1 MKQIDFS
8 KLKMEVA
15 IGEYSDEDV
24 RSALGNMLFRNAT
37 TLELDHLA
45 RKIFNAPQE
54 PIHLEE
60 SEMRMIVE
68 TLRQSNGR
76 YSFIRAIE
84 ENAKDVQTKQL
95 KNK

>member
-24 RSALGNMLFRNAT
+24 RSALGNMLFRNASS
-37 TLELDHLA
+37 LELDQLA

-54 PIHLEE
+54 PIQLEE
-60 SEMRMIVE
+60 TELRMIAE
-68 TLRQSNGR
+68 TLRQSNAR
-76 YSFIRAIE
+76 YSFIQAIE
-84 ENAKDVQTKQL
+84 QNAKEANKQL
-95 KNK
+95 KTK

>member
-37 TLELDHLA
+37 TLELDQLA

-54 PIHLEE
+54 TIILEE
-60 SEMRMIVE
+60 SEFRMIID
-68 TLRQSNGR
+68 TMKQNGGR
-76 YSFIRAIE
+76 YSFIQAIE
-84 ENAKDVQTKQL
+84 QNAKEVNKQL
-95 KNK
+95 KTK